1 MSIFNMPYQEHFGC
15 ECIYTFVAYM
25 TVFFQIYMVKS
36 TIHIISKPHTRA
48 GPLPFFSSLCHVLYT
63 QQSELCRYGLCQYS
77 YPQGRKGPPGGRR
90 PPTLCRSQKQV
101 PVPSSSHTLLRKF
114 QHCSNV
120 LWFSLIWLCSSILLL
135 HCFPQR
141 LHFNLS
147 LFSCTCFPCLCVH
160 VATVIQGNYGIS
172 LWMVCF
178 SMLCHIIVVSE
189 LLPTSVA
196 FCSVR
201 VYNFFTIEAVSSYFF
216 QLCFEVLNYI
226 FQFPYYLFPV
236 LIAFHL
242 FGFYSLGRTFIL
254 TFLTRGRF

>member
-1 MSIFNMPYQEHFGC
+1 MFRVDSVFIICVQSRL
-15 ECIYTFVAYM
+15 CIHNLFSESTLYSQSHYM
-25 TVFFQIYMVKS
+25 ITW
-36 TIHIISKPHTRA
+36 
-48 GPLPFFSSLCHVLYT
+48 
-63 QQSELCRYGLCQYS
+63 
-77 YPQGRKGPPGGRR
+77 
-90 PPTLCRSQKQV
+90 
-101 PVPSSSHTLLRKF
+101 
-114 QHCSNV
+114 NV

-135 HCFPQR
+135 HCLPQR
-141 LHFNLS
+141 LHLNFS
-147 LFSCTCFPCLCVH
+147 LFSCTCFPCLYVH
-160 VATVIQGNYGIS
+160 VATVILGNYGIY

-178 SMLCHIIVVSE
+178 SMLCHIVVSE

-201 VYNFFTIEAVSSYFF
+201 VYNFFTIEVVSSYFF

-226 FQFPYYLFPV
+226 FQFPYYFFPV